1 MGNSSSSSPSASA
14 SPPSTGN
21 QAAKP
26 MAKTKKTSIQQ
37 KQKPN
42 NTYKNNQNNN
52 NNNNNNKTSTLS
64 SSPPLSL
71 FQKAAVT
78 RHAITDDN
86 DMDGDNGNGNGNTTS
101 TATPLSHKGIWDYY
115 DKLEQIAQGS
125 TCDIFTVTRKTTTT
139 ATETATTSS
148 SSSSKSK
155 PTYVVKQMIKDRVSK
170 AILEEMQAEID
181 ILSTLDHPHVVLIYE
196 TFQDKHNFYIVM
208 EHLKGGDLYS
218 RRSHYY
224 TEPQVAKIMTQICSA
239 MVYCHENNV
248 VHRDIKMEYETKRK
262 DTKRNH
268 PHI

>member
-1 MGNSSSSSPSASA
+1 M
-14 SPPSTGN
+14 GN

-42 NTYKNNQNNN
+42 NTYQNNN
-52 NNNNNNKTSTLS
+52 NNNNKKTSTLS

-71 FQKAAVT
+71 FQKAAIT

-86 DMDGDNGNGNGNTTS
+86 DMDGGSGNGNGNSNPTS
-101 TATPLSHKGIWDYY
+101 TATSVSHKGIWDYY

-125 TCDIFTVTRKTTTT
+125 TCDIFTVTRKSTTTT

-148 SSSSKSK
+148 PSSSKSK

-170 AILEEMQAEID
+170 AILDEMQAEID
-181 ILSTLDHPHVVLIYE
+181 ILSTLDHPHVVRIYE

-218 RRSHYY
+218 RRSQY

-239 MVYCHENNV
+239 LVYCHENNV
-248 VHRDIKMEYETKRK
+248 VHRDIKMEYETTQN